1 MLTYR
6 VTINKTYTGL
16 SFDFVNWD
24 DATSFMG
31 MTVDYGKY
39 TDNNGI
45 DEAIKVTVE
54 EVDL

>member
-6 VTINKTYTGL
+6 VTINNTYRGL

-31 MTVDYGKY
+31 MAVDYGKY
-39 TDNNGI
+39 TDSNGI

>member
-6 VTINKTYTGL
+6 VTINNTYKGL

-31 MTVDYGKY
+31 MAVDYGKY
-39 TDNNGI
+39 TDGNGI

>member
-1 MLTYR
+1 MFTYR
-6 VTINKTYTGL
+6 VTINNTYRGL

-31 MTVDYGKY
+31 MAVDYGKY
-39 TDNNGI
+39 TNTNGEE
-45 DEAIKVTVE
+45 EAVKITVE

>member
-6 VTINKTYTGL
+6 VTMNNTYSGL

-24 DATSFMG
+24 DATAFMG
-31 MTVDYGKY
+31 AVVDFGKY
-39 TDNNGI
+39 TNTNG
-45 DEAIKVTVE
+45 EEESVKVSIE

>member
-6 VTINKTYTGL
+6 VTINKAYGGL

-31 MTVDYGKY
+31 MAVDYGKY
-39 TDNNGI
+39 TNTNGEE
-45 DEAIKVTVE
+45 EAVKITVE